1 MQNAFFEVLGSEGD
15 VYRVTFVQA
24 SGGVRVS
31 CTCRAGMSGLFC
43 KHRLALMA
51 GDRSRMVSPEKA
63 DELDLVMGWAELAP
77 IKEQI
82 AKLHQVQ
89 GQIDE
94 LEKVEAGL
102 KKAVAKAVGA
112 K

>member
-1 MQNAFFEVLGSEGD
+1 
-15 VYRVTFVQA
+15 
-24 SGGVRVS
+24 
-31 CTCRAGMSGLFC
+31 
-43 KHRLALMA
+43 
-51 GDRSRMVSPEKA
+51 MVSPEKYS
-63 DELDLVMGWAELAP
+63 ELDLVMSWAEFAP
-77 IKEQI
+77 IREQI

-102 KKAVAKAVGA
+102 KKAVARAVGA